1 MAWQR
6 NAPPSHCSTWSA
18 SLNCKSRIRQC
29 WNMQLCALA
38 RKCTHQMRKEIIWI
52 NEWERERTT
61 RKKQTNAERVRWSF
75 HTISPKK
82 TVYAKKRCFF
92 RISAIAGDAHAAAHR
107 VKDFSSK
114 RSIQKCGNYKTDS
127 ALEMFACV
135 KATSTDFAIDFNSN
149 FRNHVSSTDFYI
161 SERFASE
168 WFRSGQCIAIYFY
181 DSISTTDEP
190 CAAYFRLQSK
200 WIASVVHERP
210 QSAWEKTWAQF
221 WQTKHSGICKVFLRI
236 FLERACPNW
245 HFAFGW
251 AGQHD
256 ETAGKKPDIRP

>member
-1 MAWQR
+1 MLKYA
-6 NAPPSHCSTWSA
+6 AV
-18 SLNCKSRIRQC
+18 
-29 WNMQLCALA
+29 
-38 RKCTHQMRKEIIWI
+38 
-52 NEWERERTT
+52 
-61 RKKQTNAERVRWSF
+61 RV
-75 HTISPKK
+75 SPKMHSPNAKGNHLNKWVREK
-82 TVYAKKRCFF
+82 TDDEKKANKCRACAMKFSHNFTKKNCVCKKKWRFF
-92 RISAIAGDAHAAAHR
+92 HIIAIAGDAHAAAHR

-210 QSAWEKTWAQF
+210 QSAWEK
-221 WQTKHSGICKVFLRI
+221 
-236 FLERACPNW
+236 P
-245 HFAFGW
+245 
-251 AGQHD
+251 
-256 ETAGKKPDIRP
+256 